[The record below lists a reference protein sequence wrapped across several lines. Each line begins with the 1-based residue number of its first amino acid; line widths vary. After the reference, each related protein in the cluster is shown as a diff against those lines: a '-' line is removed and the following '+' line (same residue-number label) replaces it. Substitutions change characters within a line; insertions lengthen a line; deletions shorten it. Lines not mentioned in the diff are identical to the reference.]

1 MLFRDNFNRMRKK
14 IENVLFSYTDGV
26 GLELFRRLFALI
38 LFYQSYSFYSV
49 KYLEAGILA
58 PSYLFCFQPF
68 TFLNNTPEGL
78 IRVFFAFM
86 VFAPIGM
93 LFRKTFRIS
102 TLIYLFVFSFF
113 VLLEQ
118 SYFNNH
124 FYLILL
130 LCGIW
135 LFYKPV
141 GSGLNL
147 KVAGWMPVLFQF
159 MIVLVYFYGGLAKLN
174 ADWLFRQEPVR
185 TMLAINAKNM
195 LIKGAHQ
202 NELIIAYYTY
212 GGAIFD
218 LVIGFLLLYRRTLW
232 LGVVLNILFHLN
244 NTFVFNMGEG
254 GDIGIFP
261 MFMIASNILFIPP
274 AILKNWLGKLGIGA
288 KPLPPGKKVPEL
300 PAIPQRR
307 IQIALIVFL
316 TFQVLLPFRYLLIGK
331 DVDWT
336 GQAQFFSWRMKMHT
350 KNVDAKFF
358 YKATESDSLRPYPLG
373 RIINTMQ
380 ISYMGQHA
388 NMVWQFVQ
396 FMKKDLRKKEGITD
410 PIIEA
415 RIRVAFNGRD
425 FQNFVKPGTNMA
437 KAEFSVWKR
446 PDWIEP
452 LNQ

>member
-1 MLFRDNFNRMRKK
+1 MRKR
-14 IENVLFSYTDGV
+14 IESALFTYTDGL
-26 GLELFRRLFALI
+26 GLELFRILFALI

-49 KYLEAGILA
+49 NYIEAGILA
-58 PSYLFCFQPF
+58 PRYLFCFQPF
-68 TFLNNTPEGL
+68 TFLNDTPEGL
-78 IRVFFAFM
+78 IKVFFALM

-102 TLIYLFVFSFF
+102 TLIYLLVFGFF
-113 VLLEQ
+113 VSLEQ

-135 LFYKPV
+135 LFYKPI
-141 GSGLNL
+141 GKGLNI
-147 KVAGWMPVLFQF
+147 KIAGWMPVLFQF
-159 MIVLVYFYGGLAKLN
+159 MIVLVYFYGGIAKLN

-202 NELIIAYYTY
+202 NELVIAYYTY
-212 GGAIFD
+212 GGALFD
-218 LVIGFLLLYRRTLW
+218 LVIGFLLIYRRTLW
-232 LGVVLNILFHLN
+232 LGVALNILFHLN

-261 MFMIASNILFIPP
+261 MFMIASNLLFIPTD
-274 AILKNWLGKLGIGA
+274 ILKRWLGKLGIEA
-288 KPLPPGKKVPEL
+288 KPLPPAKNAQEL
-300 PAIPQRR
+300 PVMAKQ
-307 IQIALIVFL
+307 QMKIALLVFITVQL
-316 TFQVLLPFRYLLIGK
+316 VLPFRYLLIGR

-336 GQAQFFSWRMKMHT
+336 GQGQFFAWRMKMHT

-358 YKATESDSLRPYPLG
+358 YKANEADSLKPYPLG
-373 RIINTMQ
+373 RTINTMQ

-396 FMKKDLRKKEGITD
+396 FMKKDLRKKEGLTD

-425 FQNFVKPGTNMA
+425 FQNFVKPGYNMT
-437 KAEFSVWKR
+437 KAEFSIWKR